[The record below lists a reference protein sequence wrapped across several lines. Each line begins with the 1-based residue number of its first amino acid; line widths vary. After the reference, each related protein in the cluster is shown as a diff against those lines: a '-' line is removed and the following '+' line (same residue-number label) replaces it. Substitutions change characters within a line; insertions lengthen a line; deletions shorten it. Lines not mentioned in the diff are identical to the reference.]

1 MHLFRILPILSLLFG
16 AHASSLDPR
25 RPDAHPLDA
34 RDLSDV
40 CGSLNTELVVPDL
53 LGILTAVGVID
64 VCLCQ
69 SALPLFLDTNV
80 VGILGVTIA
89 GDQVVTQ
96 ILTEFIIEA
105 AANENCNYPD
115 HSSPACVDGN
125 PCGFDCLDGYT
136 PSPAANPTTC
146 ACATP
151 NMVCNGHCVP
161 AGSCPSSQATPQ
173 KRWIGSGSCTEKGH
187 GWAACGVF
195 GEGARAWECV
205 NTARDLESCGGCVLP
220 LTPFTPIGQDCTAL
234 PGVADVSCLSGGC
247 VVHRCM
253 SGYALS
259 RDGTSCISIRAQT
272 INYGLEHRPLQ
283 WD

>member
-53 LGILTAVGVID
+53 LGILTAVGVIGQFNTMPPAPNQFQVFLIVPLID

-96 ILTEFIIEA
+96 ILTEFVRR
-105 AANENCNYPD
+105 N
-115 HSSPACVDGN
+115 
-125 PCGFDCLDGYT
+125 
-136 PSPAANPTTC
+136 
-146 ACATP
+146 ATD
-151 NMVCNGHCVP
+151 
-161 AGSCPSSQATPQ
+161 
-173 KRWIGSGSCTEKGH
+173 TE
-187 GWAACGVF
+187 
-195 GEGARAWECV
+195 
-205 NTARDLESCGGCVLP
+205 
-220 LTPFTPIGQDCTAL
+220 
-234 PGVADVSCLSGGC
+234 
-247 VVHRCM
+247 
-253 SGYALS
+253 
-259 RDGTSCISIRAQT
+259 
-272 INYGLEHRPLQ
+272 
-283 WD
+283 